1 MSGLVMLLPHGH
13 EGAGPEHS
21 SARPERFLQLC
32 AEDNIQVVNCT
43 TPANYFHALRRQM
56 KRSFRKPL
64 IVLTPKSLLRAKAC
78 QSSLKDFVEGSSF
91 HRILPETEKLVADK
105 KVRRVVLCTGKVY
118 YDIVAE
124 REKREIKDVAVV
136 RIEQLYP
143 FPHQKLGETLSR
155 YSNAEVVW
163 AQEEPEN
170 MGYWFFVDR
179 RIEKALAGLDI
190 KAKRPGYVGRISA
203 ASPATGLLRRHNKE
217 QAELVDAA
225 LRVG

>member
-1 MSGLVMLLPHGH
+1 M
-13 EGAGPEHS
+13 
-21 SARPERFLQLC
+21 
-32 AEDNIQVVNCT
+32 
-43 TPANYFHALRRQM
+43 
-56 KRSFRKPL
+56 
-64 IVLTPKSLLRAKAC
+64 
-78 QSSLKDFVEGSSF
+78 
-91 HRILPETEKLVADK
+91 ADSK
-105 KVRRVVLCTGKVY
+105 IRRVVLCTGKVY

-124 REKREIKDVAVV
+124 REKREIKDVAVI

-143 FPHQKLGETLSR
+143 FPHQKLGETLAR
-155 YSNAEVVW
+155 YKNAEVVW

-179 RIEKALAGLDI
+179 RIEKVLTGLDI
-190 KAKRPGYVGRISA
+190 KAKRAGYVGRIAA

>member
-1 MSGLVMLLPHGH
+1 
-13 EGAGPEHS
+13 
-21 SARPERFLQLC
+21 
-32 AEDNIQVVNCT
+32 
-43 TPANYFHALRRQM
+43 
-56 KRSFRKPL
+56 
-64 IVLTPKSLLRAKAC
+64 
-78 QSSLKDFVEGSSF
+78 
-91 HRILPETEKLVADK
+91 
-105 KVRRVVLCTGKVY
+105 RVVLCTGKVY

-143 FPHQKLGETLSR
+143 FPHQKLGETIAR
-155 YSNAEVVW
+155 YKNAEVVW

-179 RIEKALAGLDI
+179 RIEKVLTGLDI
-190 KAKRPGYVGRISA
+190 KAKRPGYVGRVGA

>member
-1 MSGLVMLLPHGH
+1 
-13 EGAGPEHS
+13 
-21 SARPERFLQLC
+21 
-32 AEDNIQVVNCT
+32 
-43 TPANYFHALRRQM
+43 M